1 MDYITRNIPKSKKIA
16 LVAHDHMK
24 ELLTSWVTKRKEQLE
39 HHELLATGTTGV
51 LLTKKTGLSIE
62 CLLSGPMGGDQQLG
76 SKIAEGKL
84 DLLIFFW
91 DPMNAVPHDTDV
103 KALLRLAAVWNIP
116 IATNIATADF
126 IMDSI
131 HIDKDYATRIPDY
144 QGYLIERT
152 Q

>member
-1 MDYITRNIPKSKKIA
+1 MDYITRNIPASKNIA

-24 ELLTSWVTKRKEQLE
+24 SVLSSWVAKRTDQLKQ
-39 HHELLATGTTGV
+39 HNLLATGTTGT
-51 LLTKKTGLSIE
+51 LLSKQTGLPIE

-144 QGYLIERT
+144 QGYLLERT

>member
-1 MDYITRNIPKSKKIA
+1 MDYITRNIPTSKRIA

-24 ELLTSWVTKRKEQLE
+24 ALLSSWVDNRHEQLK
-39 HHELLATGTTGV
+39 HHQLCATGTTGS
-51 LLTKKTGLSIE
+51 LLSKQTGLPIE

-76 SKIAEGKL
+76 AKIAEGKL

-116 IATNIATADF
+116 IATNMATADF

-144 QGYLIERT
+144 EGYILERT

>member
-1 MDYITRNIPKSKKIA
+1 MEYITRDIPESKQVA

-24 ELLTSWVTKRKEQLE
+24 DLLISWVNERKTQLKK
-39 HHELLATGTTGV
+39 HNLFATGTTGS
-51 LLTKKTGLSIE
+51 LLTQKTGLSID

-76 SKIAEGKL
+76 AKIAEGKI

-91 DPMNAVPHDTDV
+91 DPMNAVPHDPDV

-126 IMDSI
+126 IMDSML
-131 HIDKDYATRIPDY
+131 IDKTYATRIPDY
-144 QGYLIERT
+144 KGYLKDRT
-152 Q
+152 

>member
-1 MDYITRNIPKSKKIA
+1 MDYITRDIPISKRIA

-24 ELLTSWVTKRKEQLE
+24 TLLSSWVGKRVEQLKQ
-39 HHELLATGTTGV
+39 HELCATGTTGSI
-51 LLTKKTGLSIE
+51 LSAQTGLPIE

-76 SKIAEGKL
+76 AKIAEGRL

-126 IMDSI
+126 IMDSL
-131 HIDKDYATRIPDY
+131 HIDKTYATRIPDY
-144 QGYLIERT
+144 QGYLRDRT
-152 Q
+152 K